1 MPQPPNIETIPLE
14 TDSLPGTVKLYHRH
28 LFVCTGRA
36 DWPERIEAGGGFL
49 QTLSE
54 AVQARAAALPL
65 KVKIT
70 ACDDPGSGPGT
81 GHDIL
86 VFPEAVR
93 YRGVRET
100 DLAALV
106 EDHLVVGD
114 RLAAGLRYEAL
125 TGHHVFVCIHGR
137 RDQRCGDCGPP
148 LIERFKALL
157 ADHHLADQVAV
168 HGTSHVGGHRFAGN
182 VLIYPGGCWYGHV
195 SLKDAPRI
203 IEQHLAGGNT
213 LTDLWRGQMGLSPE
227 QQLQQAETWAGSPES

>member
-14 TDSLPGTVKLYHRH
+14 TDSLPGTVKLYQRH
-28 LFVCTGRA
+28 LFVCTGRP
-36 DWPERIEAGGGFL
+36 DWPDRIEADGGFL

-54 AVQARAAALPL
+54 TVQARADALPL

-70 ACDDPGSGPGT
+70 ACDDPGGGP

-86 VFPEAVR
+86 VFPDAVR
-93 YRGVRET
+93 YRGVQEA
-100 DLAALV
+100 DLPALV
-106 EDHLVVGD
+106 EDHLVGA

-125 TGHHVFVCIHGR
+125 TGQHVFICIHGR

-168 HGTSHVGGHRFAGN
+168 YGTSHVGGHRFAGN
-182 VLIYPGGCWYGHV
+182 VVIYPDGCWYGRV
-195 SLKDAPRI
+195 TLDDVPRI
-203 IEQHLAGGNT
+203 IEQHLAGGNMVT
-213 LTDLWRGQMGLSPE
+213 TLWRGQMGLSPE